1 MEWLKMLEV
10 GYPEK
15 RRIWRL
21 SGDREPRR
29 VCVTGI
35 VKPKD

>member
-1 MEWLKMLEV
+1 MEWLKMLEE
-10 GYPEK
+10 GCPEK

-29 VCVTGI
+29 VCVTGL